1 MKHITSIL
9 LFFILTTTTFGQ
21 DNSDPWKTLGH
32 VQMKTYMDEMLGFE
46 VSEPI
51 FGGEVEM
58 LDGSFITISGY
69 ILPVD
74 SEDGTSILSYMP
86 FASCFFCG
94 NAGPETVMELDVP
107 KVQSQVNKK
116 VTVRGQLVLNRDDF
130 YSLIYKL
137 KNTEL
142 IKVED

>member
-1 MKHITSIL
+1 MKYITFVLL
-9 LFFILTTTTFGQ
+9 LFSFLTTSYAQ
-21 DNSDPWKTLGH
+21 DDNNPWKTLSH
-32 VQMKTYMDEMLGFE
+32 VEMKTYMDETLGFE

-51 FGGEVEM
+51 FGPEVEM

-74 SEDGTSILSYMP
+74 SEDGTSIISFMP

-94 NAGPETVMELDVP
+94 NAGPETVMELDIP

-116 VTVRGQLVLNRDDF
+116 VTVRGQLKLNRDDF

-142 IKVED
+142 IKVE